1 LTFHSFDAEYV
12 QRLTNGD
19 AVAENHFAFYFGELL
34 YLKLRARLRSRQLI
48 EDVRQETLLRVL
60 QTLRRKGGVEHP
72 ERFGAFVNAVCNNV
86 LLEFCRS
93 ERRHDALEDQ
103 THEPADPHVDLDEPL
118 VDFDR
123 KRQVQAALSD
133 LPEKDRNL
141 LRSIF
146 LEETDKSEICRRYRV
161 EGDYLRVLLHRAK
174 ARFRRAYVDR
184 GGSP

>member
-1 LTFHSFDAEYV
+1 
-12 QRLTNGD
+12 
-19 AVAENHFAFYFGELL
+19 
-34 YLKLRARLRSRQLI
+34 
-48 EDVRQETLLRVL
+48 
-60 QTLRRKGGVEHP
+60 
-72 ERFGAFVNAVCNNV
+72 
-86 LLEFCRS
+86 
-93 ERRHDALEDQ
+93 
-103 THEPADPHVDLDEPL
+103 